1 MRCPWLTISGR
12 RVLSLSILAEVN
24 NDSSGIQRYRR
35 LSKLGADLVKVE
47 VRVSVAFLR
56 DLFIELRVVTVS
68 TDTLSGTF

>member
-1 MRCPWLTISGR
+1 MRCPWLTRSGR

-24 NDSSGIQRYRR
+24 SDSSGRQRCRR

-68 TDTLSGTF
+68 SDTLSGTF